1 MLGGTVVEH
10 LTDTPKNKGSNLATG
25 SRTEK
30 MAKSGAFRV
39 GSYAFIVNIRLGKQ

>member
-1 MLGGTVVEH
+1 MVEH

-30 MAKSGAFRV
+30 KAKKWRLSG
-39 GSYAFIVNIRLGKQ
+39 GLLCLYYKH